1 MSDKCAPTLWTV
13 GHSNVALDVFI
24 GLLTPHRLQVLAD
37 VRRFPGSRRWPH
49 FNADAMAEGLAQHGI
64 EYRHFPQLGG
74 RRSKRAPN
82 SPNGAWRVEAFNA
95 YADYLQTPEFHASFA
110 DLMGLAEEKRTAIM
124 CSEALPW
131 RCHRRIIA
139 DQFVAEGWQVLD
151 IIGKKTQEHALP
163 EFARV
168 DDGVLTYPGEPLFD
182 GS

>member
-13 GHSNVALDVFI
+13 GHSNIALDAFI
-24 GLLTPHRLQVLAD
+24 GLLTPYQIQALAD

-49 FNADAMAEGLAQHGI
+49 FNADALAEGLAQHGI
-64 EYRHFPQLGG
+64 EYRHFQKLGG

-95 YADYLQTPEFHASFA
+95 YADYLQSPEFHASFA
-110 DLMGLAEEKRTAIM
+110 ELMGLAEEKRTAIM

-139 DQFVAEGWQVLD
+139 DQFIADGWKVLD

-168 DDGVLTYPGEPLFD
+168 NDGVLTYPGESLFD